1 MVAIVISLI
10 WRQIGAG
17 GSEAA
22 RLLQLE
28 GLVWV
33 PTMVV
38 SQQAISERLRTF
50 PATIFFQLLLNRLP
64 LFQQRSQARQ
74 RPLPPALDWAR
85 YQAIVAVDGST
96 LDALLRKVGLLR
108 DEAQH
113 PLAGKI
119 MTGLNVCTLLPHSI
133 WFEPNAKASDQRFWP
148 QMLTAIPA
156 GALLLLDG
164 GFTNFYLVWIGSGD
178 DRQLVRLV
186 KLYYQGYWYEYL
198 TNELDPGLLS
208 APYVAALYGHRW
220 RIEDAFNTTKRLLGL
235 AYFWTGSQNG
245 VELQLWGTWLVYM
258 VVLDLS
264 DAVAEALNKPLLAIS
279 MEMVYRR
286 LYYFGQAYA
295 KGEADDP
302 VTYLALHAKLLG
314 IVKRSLP
321 SQTHWLNLTILP
333 DP

>member
-1 MVAIVISLI
+1 
-10 WRQIGAG
+10 
-17 GSEAA
+17 
-22 RLLQLE
+22 
-28 GLVWV
+28 
-33 PTMVV
+33 
-38 SQQAISERLRTF
+38 
-50 PATIFFQLLLNRLP
+50 
-64 LFQQRSQARQ
+64 
-74 RPLPPALDWAR
+74 
-85 YQAIVAVDGST
+85 
-96 LDALLRKVGLLR
+96 
-108 DEAQH
+108 
-113 PLAGKI
+113 
-119 MTGLNVCTLLPHSI
+119 
-133 WFEPNAKASDQRFWP
+133 
-148 QMLTAIPA
+148 
-156 GALLLLDG
+156 
-164 GFTNFYLVWIGSGD
+164 
-178 DRQLVRLV
+178 
-186 KLYYQGYWYEYL
+186 
-198 TNELDPGLLS
+198 
-208 APYVAALYGHRW
+208 
-220 RIEDAFNTTKRLLGL
+220 LLGL